1 LAFLGPGNL
10 CCTYTTDEEHPAIV
24 PSFVCLAIRRNEKVN
39 YIVDTPSAETI
50 IEYTR
55 DDGAEVE
62 SAFRGEQLS
71 MITQADAYVR
81 DGVFDREAM
90 IALLDSRIPKAVAD
104 GYSALRVTGP
114 VLPKTRAVGGR
125 VRH

>member
-1 LAFLGPGNL
+1 MTVLSRTFQQYLAAA
-10 CCTYTTDEEHPAIV
+10 AIV
-24 PSFVCLAIRRNEKVN
+24 FSCVCLAIRRNKKVV

-81 DGVFDREAM
+81 DGVFDREAV

-104 GYSALRVTGP
+104 GCQGTSA
-114 VLPKTRAVGGR
+114 GR
-125 VRH
+125 